1 MSQFKRYGG
10 IIVKYRDKVLL
21 CKRGPKESLPNEWSV
36 PSGHLEKGED
46 PKDGALREFKEETNL
61 KINGK
66 LDLAGLL
73 HIYKNNLK
81 DKTGVMFVFYHNS
94 KSKLD
99 PDLEKAKDGHE
110 HTMCEY
116 FGKNEIPINKNN
128 DQLKKIIE
136 KIFK

>member
-21 CKRGPKESLPNEWSV
+21 CKRGPKESLPNQWSI
-36 PSGHLEKGED
+36 PSGHLENGED
-46 PKDGALREFKEETNL
+46 PIEGALREFKEETNL
-61 KINGK
+61 NIKGK

-81 DKTGVMFVFYHNS
+81 DKKGVMFVFYHNS
-94 KSKLD
+94 KSKLE

-110 HTMCEY
+110 HTKCQY
-116 FGKNEIPINKNN
+116 FQKKDLGLTKEN
-128 DQLKKIIE
+128 DQLLKLIQKIL
-136 KIFK
+136 K

>member
-1 MSQFKRYGG
+1 MSEIKRYGG
-10 IIVKYRDKVLL
+10 IIVKHKDKVLL
-21 CKRGPKESLPNEWSV
+21 CKRGPKESLPNEWSI

-46 PKDGALREFKEETNL
+46 PIEGALREFKEETNL

-66 LDLAGLL
+66 LDLVGLL

-81 DKTGVMFVFYHNS
+81 NKKGVMFVFYYNS
-94 KSKLD
+94 KSKLI
-99 PDLEKAKDGHE
+99 PDLDKAKDGHE
-110 HTMCEY
+110 HTDCNY
-116 FGKNEIPINKNN
+116 FDKNEIPINRNN